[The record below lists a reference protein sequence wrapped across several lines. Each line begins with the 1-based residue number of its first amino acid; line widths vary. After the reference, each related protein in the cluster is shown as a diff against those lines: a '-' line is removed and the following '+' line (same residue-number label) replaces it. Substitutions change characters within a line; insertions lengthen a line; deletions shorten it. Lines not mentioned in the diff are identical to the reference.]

1 MLEGGLDPK
10 GDEHDAP
17 EAAWAYDSPMS
28 RRFIGIRWW
37 LGVAFALVA
46 AVSTALVV
54 SQFSTQSQNAFRDR
68 AQALALGSASVA
80 ARDITV
86 AARNGRLEQTLP
98 VIARRENLELH
109 VFDARGVELATAPP
123 RSGAVSTV
131 SHEQAALRAAL
142 HGDRYR
148 GSTSNGRVFV
158 AGVPLQG
165 DGLGA
170 LVALNVRPDV
180 AAAIGIVSDQ
190 ALRAGVIA
198 GVISLL
204 VGLLLAQLIALR
216 LRRLSAAAEAM
227 ALGDF
232 ESPLRYRFRDEF
244 GALAYSFERMRRQ
257 LRRSFRQIEGERDRL
272 RMLLERLHEGVVT
285 VDADLIV
292 QFANAEARRVLGG
305 RLTEGDALP
314 DPWPGFSLRDF
325 AEGLFAPASSLAQV
339 RVTPDEER
347 ALTVVGIPAQPEGD
361 TVLIVLDDL
370 SEQERRELAEREF
383 VTNAAHELRTP
394 LTTIIGAVEVLQAG
408 AKDDPVERDRF
419 LAHIEREAARL
430 ARLARALL
438 TLARAH
444 AGQERPRSEAVALQ
458 PLLQDVADDLHP
470 PAGVA
475 VEIECPSQLAAIVN
489 RDLLEQAL
497 RNLGENAAKHTRQ
510 GRVVLRAY
518 AVGNALRVEVEDTG
532 VGMSADTQRHV
543 FDRFYRGKGRDA
555 EGFGLGL
562 AIVRQSVRSLDGRI
576 ELDSAP
582 GKGTRVRIVLEQARV
597 REPVPAG

>member
-1 MLEGGLDPK
+1 MT
-10 GDEHDAP
+10 
-17 EAAWAYDSPMS
+17 
-28 RRFIGIRWW
+28 RRFIGVRWW

-54 SQFSTQSQNAFRDR
+54 SQFSSQSQSAFRDR
-68 AQALALGSASVA
+68 AQELALGSASVA
-80 ARDITV
+80 AADV
-86 AARNGRLEQTLP
+86 AGAARRGRAVACLRA
-98 VIARRENLELH
+98 VARRQDLELWLYDDH
-109 VFDARGVELATAPP
+109 GALLGAAEP
-123 RSGAVSTV
+123 RTGAV
-131 SHEQAALRAAL
+131 HEPGLERAAARAALR
-142 HGDRYR
+142 GDRYR
-148 GSTSNGRVFV
+148 GSTSDGRVF
-158 AGVPLQG
+158 AAAVPLHG
-165 DGLGA
+165 NGLGA
-170 LVALNVRPDV
+170 LVVLNVRPDV

-198 GVISLL
+198 GVSSLL

-232 ESPLRYRFRDEF
+232 ESPLRYKVHDEF
-244 GALAYSFERMRRQ
+244 GALAQSFERMRRQ

-285 VDADLIV
+285 VDENLVV
-292 QFANAEARRVLGG
+292 QFANTEARRVLGG

-314 DPWPGFSLRDF
+314 DPWDSFSLRDF
-325 AEGLFAPASSLAQV
+325 AARLFDADTSLAQA
-339 RVTPDEER
+339 RVSPDDER
-347 ALTVVGIPAQPEGD
+347 TLAVVGIPAQPEGD
-361 TVLIVLDDL
+361 MVLIVLDDL

-383 VTNAAHELRTP
+383 VSNAAHELRTP

-408 AKDDPVERDRF
+408 AKEDPVERDRF

-444 AGQERPRSEAVALQ
+444 AGQEQPRAEFVALQ
-458 PLLQDVADDLHP
+458 PLLQEVADDLHP
-470 PAGVA
+470 PLGVA
-475 VEIECPSQLAAIVN
+475 VEIECAPTLSAIVN
-489 RDLLEQAL
+489 RDLLEQVL
-497 RNLGENAAKHTRQ
+497 RNLGENAAKHTQQ

-518 AVGNALRVEVEDTG
+518 AEGSTLRIEVEDTG
-532 VGMSADTQRHV
+532 VGMSSDTQRHV
-543 FDRFYRGKGRDA
+543 FDRFYRGKDRDA

-562 AIVRQSVRSLDGRI
+562 AIVRQTVGSLDGRI

-597 REPVPAG
+597 REAVPAA

>member
-1 MLEGGLDPK
+1 M
-10 GDEHDAP
+10 
-17 EAAWAYDSPMS
+17 
-28 RRFIGIRWW
+28 GIRWW
-37 LGVAFALVA
+37 LGMAFALVA

-68 AQALALGSASVA
+68 AQALALGSAVLA
-80 ARDITV
+80 GHDITV
-86 AARNGRLEQTLP
+86 AAGNGRLEQALP

-109 VFDARGVELATAPP
+109 VFDAGGVELASGAP

-131 SHEQAALRAAL
+131 AQERAAL
-142 HGDRYR
+142 DVALRGDRYR
-148 GSTSNGRVFV
+148 GSTSDGRVFV
-158 AGVPLQG
+158 AGVPLHG
-165 DGLGA
+165 EGLGA

-198 GVISLL
+198 GVSSLL

-285 VDADLIV
+285 VDADLVV

-305 RLTEGDALP
+305 RLTEGDPLP
-314 DPWPGFSLRDF
+314 DPWPGFSLREF
-325 AEGLFAPASSLAQV
+325 AEGLFAPAASLAQT
-339 RVTPDEER
+339 RVTPGEER

-370 SEQERRELAEREF
+370 TEQERRELAEREF
-383 VTNAAHELRTP
+383 VSNAAHELRTP

-444 AGQERPRSEAVALQ
+444 AGQEQPRSEAVALR
-458 PLLQDVADDLHP
+458 PLLQEVADDLRP
-470 PAGVA
+470 PSGVA
-475 VEIECPSQLAAIVN
+475 VEIECPSELSAMVN

-497 RNLGENAAKHTRQ
+497 RNLGENATKHTQ
-510 GRVVLRAY
+510 HGRVVLRAY
-518 AVGNALRVEVEDTG
+518 AVGNTLRVEIEDTG

-543 FDRFYRGKGRDA
+543 FDRFYRGKDRDA

-562 AIVRQSVRSLDGRI
+562 AIVRQTVRSLDGRI

-582 GKGTRVRIVLEQARV
+582 GKGTRVRIVLERARV
-597 REPVPAG
+597 REAVPAA

>member
-1 MLEGGLDPK
+1 
-10 GDEHDAP
+10 
-17 EAAWAYDSPMS
+17 MS
-28 RRFIGIRWW
+28 RRFIGVRWW
-37 LGVAFALVA
+37 LGAAFALVA

-68 AQALALGSASVA
+68 AQLLALNSAVVA
-80 ARDITV
+80 AHDITA
-86 AARNGRLEQTLP
+86 AARSGKLKAALP
-98 VIARRENLELH
+98 EIARRQDLELH
-109 VFDARGVELATAPP
+109 VFDSRGVELA
-123 RSGAVSTV
+123 SGAPRGGAVHED
-131 SHEQAALRAAL
+131 SHEHGALLSAL
-142 HGDRYR
+142 SNVRYR
-148 GSTSNGRVFV
+148 GSTSDGRVFV
-158 AGVPLQG
+158 AGVPLHG
-165 DGLGA
+165 NGLGA

-198 GVISLL
+198 GVIGVL
-204 VGLLLAQLIALR
+204 VGLVLAQLIALR

-232 ESPLRYRFRDEF
+232 ESPFRYRFRDEF
-244 GALAYSFERMRRQ
+244 GALAHSFERMRRQ

-285 VDADLIV
+285 VDADLVV

-314 DPWPGFSLRDF
+314 DPWFGFSLREF
-325 AEGLFAPASSLAQV
+325 ALGLFDPGSSLAQA
-339 RVTPDEER
+339 RVTPDDER

-370 SEQERRELAEREF
+370 TEQERRELAEREF
-383 VTNAAHELRTP
+383 VSNAAHELRTP

-444 AGQERPRSEAVALQ
+444 AGQEQPRSEPVALA
-458 PLLQDVADDLHP
+458 PLLQEVADDLRP

-475 VEIECPSQLAAIVN
+475 VAIEVAPDLAAIVN
-489 RDLLEQAL
+489 RDLLEQVL
-497 RNLGENAAKHTRQ
+497 RNLGENAAKHTPH
-510 GRVVLRAY
+510 GRVTLRAY
-518 AVGNALRVEVEDTG
+518 TVGNSLRVEVEDTG
-532 VGMSADTQRHV
+532 VGMNADTQRHV
-543 FDRFYRGKGRDA
+543 FDRFYRGRDRDA

-562 AIVRQSVRSLDGRI
+562 AIVRQTVRSLDGRI

-597 REPVPAG
+597 REAVPVA